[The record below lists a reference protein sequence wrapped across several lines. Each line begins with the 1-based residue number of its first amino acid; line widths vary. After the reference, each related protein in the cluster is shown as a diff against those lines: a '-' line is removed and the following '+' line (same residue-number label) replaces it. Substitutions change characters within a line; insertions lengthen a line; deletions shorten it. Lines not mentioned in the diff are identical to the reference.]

1 MKNSYIADRRQCRVS
16 TKWQDRDLIW
26 WHWGPL
32 FTNFNVRIFKRV
44 SEGPQVKV
52 CNLRTLE
59 RIENLT
65 EVCKD
70 FQFPTVEY
78 PYIGKE
84 KTYKSIRLLMTK
96 YLMAHMKAVIQP
108 TFFYMKT
115 ERSFRLRIKIASK
128 LSHLKQT
135 F

>member
-1 MKNSYIADRRQCRVS
+1 MVALGSFIYQFHI
-16 TKWQDRDLIW
+16 
-26 WHWGPL
+26 
-32 FTNFNVRIFKRV
+32 RIFKRV

-78 PYIGKE
+78 PDIGKE

-96 YLMAHMKAVIQP
+96 YLIAHMKAVIQP

>member
-1 MKNSYIADRRQCRVS
+1 MKNSYIADRRECRVS

-32 FTNFNVRIFKRV
+32 FTNFNVRTFKRV
-44 SEGPQVKV
+44 SEGPQVKI
-52 CNLRTLE
+52 CHLRILG
-59 RIENLT
+59 RIGNLT

-78 PYIGKE
+78 PDIGKE
-84 KTYKSIRLLMTK
+84 KKTYKSIRLLMTK

-108 TFFYMKT
+108 TFFFLH
-115 ERSFRLRIKIASK
+115 EDREVI
-128 LSHLKQT
+128 QT
-135 F
+135 KN